1 MPFYHLYAPK
11 WSCITSL
18 QTTLD
23 RVLHK
28 IALFAKA
35 IIAPEFIAVK
45 GLQDRSQAKATVEE
59 CKKSTGGS
67 FELVHAF
74 YVDMLTLGYPKPRG
88 NRLES
93 MTLSYVPLLAIAYL
107 LRWIKPKNDLTPSVV
122 KLPTRSEEQ
131 RATFEPMAVSYAFDD
146 ERIGNQGLLWS
157 VWSLTPRKFEK
168 EAEKRSLQESH
179 QLMQESEVFTAPRL
193 QKATVLNE
201 ATTTDYTA
209 KETVVAQWDPKV

>member
-1 MPFYHLYAPK
+1 
-11 WSCITSL
+11 
-18 QTTLD
+18 
-23 RVLHK
+23 
-28 IALFAKA
+28 
-35 IIAPEFIAVK
+35 
-45 GLQDRSQAKATVEE
+45 
-59 CKKSTGGS
+59 
-67 FELVHAF
+67 
-74 YVDMLTLGYPKPRG
+74 
-88 NRLES
+88 